1 MCAGELAVGRK
12 VIGATMSQIVE
23 IAEARLRDIP
33 AYRPGR
39 PSPGLPSG
47 KLSSNESAF
56 GPAPAVRAAVM
67 AAVANVNH
75 YPEQRRALD
84 LLAIDAHVHP
94 SQIILTNGS
103 DELCYLIAN
112 VFLGPG
118 RVAVLGDPCYQ
129 IDATASRLSGA
140 TLRLV
145 PLRDGGHDLENM
157 AKAAA
162 NASVVWLPSPHNP
175 TGVMVDTGELERF
188 LDRVP
193 AGCLVVLDEAYRAFA
208 DPEFQPRVVEL
219 LAAHSNLVIQRT
231 LSKDWALAGIRAGY
245 AIASTELVEW
255 LARARSPFSMNSLA
269 LAAIEAG
276 RNGEGWRNMAVA
288 RVREQRSLLEQE
300 LTRLSIDYIPS
311 QANFVTVRLDAR
323 VVAPA
328 LEKSGLVVRAGED
341 LGMPGWVRI
350 SVGWAPPMA
359 ELRMVLRTIA
369 SSTRSAGSCNDVA
382 NLEVSIADSDE
393 SSER

>member
-1 MCAGELAVGRK
+1 
-12 VIGATMSQIVE
+12 MSRIVE

-33 AYRPGR
+33 AYRPGQ

-67 AAVANVNH
+67 AAAADVNH
-75 YPEQRRALD
+75 YPEQGRALD
-84 LLAIDAHVHP
+84 LLAIDAHVRP

-129 IDATASRLSGA
+129 IDATASRLAGA

-145 PLRDGGHDLENM
+145 PLRDGGHDLDKM
-157 AKAAA
+157 AKAAVD
-162 NASVVWLPSPHNP
+162 ASVIWLPSPHNP
-175 TGVMVDTGELERF
+175 TGVMIDPGELERF

-193 AGCLVVLDEAYRAFA
+193 ADCLVVLDEAYRAFA
-208 DPEFQPRVVEL
+208 DLELQPKVLEL
-219 LAAHSNLVIQRT
+219 LSAHSNLVIQRT
-231 LSKDWALAGIRAGY
+231 LSKDWALAGLRAGY

-255 LARARSPFSMNSLA
+255 LTRARSPFSVNSLA

-276 RNGEGWRNMAVA
+276 RDGEGWRAMAVA
-288 RVREQRSLLEQE
+288 RVREQRSLLEEE
-300 LTRLSIDYIPS
+300 LTRLSIEYFPS
-311 QANFVTVRLDAR
+311 QANFVTARLDAR
-323 VVAPA
+323 IVAPA
-328 LEKSGLVVRAGED
+328 LENSGLVVRAGED

-350 SVGWAPPMA
+350 SVGWAPRMA
-359 ELRMVLRTIA
+359 ELRRVLRTVA
-369 SSTRSAGSCNDVA
+369 GGMRSAGQSAEVA
-382 NLEVSIADSDE
+382 QHDLSITESDE
-393 SSER
+393 QLGGHHVHN